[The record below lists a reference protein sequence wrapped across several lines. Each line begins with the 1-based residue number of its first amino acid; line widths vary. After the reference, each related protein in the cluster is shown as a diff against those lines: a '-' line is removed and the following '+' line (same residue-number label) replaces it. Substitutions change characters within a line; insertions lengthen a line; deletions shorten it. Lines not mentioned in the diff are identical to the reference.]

1 MSSPHKQRS
10 RGGVGG
16 ASPSLR
22 QAETQP
28 FTMRGVSVLLTD
40 IGSNHGSS
48 SAQPSGLNHA
58 NSPAQPSPKKRGR
71 PRKSESGGSLEHNR
85 SPARPPSLRSPLRSE
100 VKVVTSGA
108 AGQADLVK
116 VTVVTDSEDS
126 AMEIIENM
134 SEGNEDKVECL
145 DEKAKSYMK
154 DDQPRRPKAS
164 VSVVSRNQLSLND
177 LEGERLMTQ

>member
-1 MSSPHKQRS
+1 MAPR
-10 RGGVGG
+10 
-16 ASPSLR
+16 
-22 QAETQP
+22 
-28 FTMRGVSVLLTD
+28 LLQQKL
-40 IGSNHGSS
+40 IMKR
-48 SAQPSGLNHA
+48 LN
-58 NSPAQPSPKKRGR
+58 KD
-71 PRKSESGGSLEHNR
+71 
-85 SPARPPSLRSPLRSE
+85 
-100 VKVVTSGA
+100 VKVTSGA
-108 AGQADLVK
+108 AGQADLVN

-134 SEGNEDKVECL
+134 SEGNEAKVECL